1 MPRKRD
7 DSSPLDA
14 KRRLLE
20 QQEKLLAQKRAELK
34 AQLESHGEPEAT
46 AAAAKVDE
54 PPVWRIED
62 DEPRDY
68 ELEPARYRH
77 LARQRRRDMIVFFAC
92 ITVLLIVI
100 AVLLWVV
107 YVHTSAPTPAPSA

>member
-1 MPRKRD
+1 MPKKRD
-7 DSSPLDA
+7 DSNPLEA

-34 AQLESHGEPEAT
+34 AQLESRGAPEA
-46 AAAAKVDE
+46 AAAAKADQ
-54 PPVWRIED
+54 PPVWRME
-62 DEPRDY
+62 DEPHDFDP
-68 ELEPARYRH
+68 EPARYRH

-107 YVHTSAPTPAPSA
+107 WGHTATAPTT

>member
-1 MPRKRD
+1 MPKKRD
-7 DSSPLDA
+7 DSNPLEA

-20 QQEKLLAQKRAELK
+20 QQEKLLAQKRQALK
-34 AQLESHGEPEAT
+34 AQLESGGAPEA
-46 AAAAKVDE
+46 AAAAKADE
-54 PPVWRIED
+54 PPVWRME
-62 DEPRDY
+62 DEPSEFDP
-68 ELEPARYRH
+68 EPARYRH

-107 YVHTSAPTPAPSA
+107 WGHTATAPAPSA

>member
-1 MPRKRD
+1 MPKKRD
-7 DSSPLDA
+7 DSNPLDA

-20 QQEKLLAQKRAELK
+20 QQEQFLAQKRAELK
-34 AQLESHGEPEAT
+34 AQLESRGAP

-62 DEPRDY
+62 EPNDY
-68 ELEPARYRH
+68 DAEPARYRH

-92 ITVLLIVI
+92 IGLLLLVIV
-100 AVLLWVV
+100 VLLWVV
-107 YVHTSAPTPAPSA
+107 YVHTAAAPASSA

>member
-1 MPRKRD
+1 MPKKRD
-7 DSSPLDA
+7 DSNPLDA
-14 KRRLLE
+14 KRRSLE

-34 AQLESHGEPEAT
+34 AQLESGGAPEA
-46 AAAAKVDE
+46 AAAAKADE
-54 PPVWRIED
+54 PPVWRMED
-62 DEPRDY
+62 EEPLDY
-68 ELEPARYRH
+68 DTEPARYRH

-107 YVHTSAPTPAPSA
+107 YVHTSTATPASA